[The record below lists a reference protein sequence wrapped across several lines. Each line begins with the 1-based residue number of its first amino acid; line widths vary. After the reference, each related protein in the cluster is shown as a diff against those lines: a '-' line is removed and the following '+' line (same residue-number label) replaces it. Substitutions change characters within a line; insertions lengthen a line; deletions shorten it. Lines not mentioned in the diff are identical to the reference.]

1 MGLNLWRS
9 CWLLQ
14 SLYATSLGLKQALR
28 KKRDLNGTKCS
39 VVDHNPDMPS
49 PTAAEPLD
57 GELIL
62 LLARLA

>member
-1 MGLNLWRS
+1 MAVLWPP
-9 CWLLQ
+9 
-14 SLYATSLGLKQALR
+14 SLPLCKPSLGMKQVMR
-28 KKRDLNGTKCS
+28 NKSDLNSIKCS

-62 LLARLA
+62 LLAHLA